1 MSLPDVLG
9 YWGMQIE
16 IHDVDHGS
24 CVVITGPRGHRL
36 MLDCGQSLSRPWFP
50 SITFGGQVINT
61 LLLMNLDED
70 HVEDLE
76 DLWKSTKIMAL
87 GSNPTVSASALKFMK
102 TSGMRRG
109 VTAAHN
115 ILSAF
120 GPGFHGQWWGD
131 LGGVHWHAFWNK
143 YGTDFLDTNNLSL
156 AVFVKYGPFTGLFGG
171 DLETAGWKKLLWIP
185 AFRARLL
192 EVNLFVASHHGR
204 ESGKCE
210 ELFQWCAPDLIV
222 FSDGPKE
229 HETQETTDWYYRRAK
244 RIPDWSQPVGLFGPP
259 RRHVM
264 TTRNDGTIHIDID
277 ENGRW
282 NVTGNS
288 RQNSLVEGLSAL
300 GLLQPPFPRN
310 LLG

>member
-1 MSLPDVLG
+1 
-9 YWGMQIE
+9 MQIE
-16 IHDVDHGS
+16 IHDVDHGA
-24 CVVITGPRGHRL
+24 CVVVTGPRGHRL

-50 SITFGGQVINT
+50 SVTFGAQVINT
-61 LLLMNLDED
+61 LLLLNLDED

-87 GSNPTVSASALKFMK
+87 GSNPTVSASALKLMK

-109 VTAAHN
+109 VNAAHN

-120 GPGFHGQWWGD
+120 GPGFHGQWLDD
-131 LGGVHWHAFWNK
+131 LGGVHWHAFWNR
-143 YGTDFLDTNNLSL
+143 YGSDFTDTNNLSL
-156 AVFVKYGPFTGLFGG
+156 AVFVKYGPFTALFGG
-171 DLETAGWKKLLWIP
+171 DLETAGWKKLLLIP
-185 AFRARLL
+185 GFRARVL

-229 HETQETTDWYYRRAK
+229 YETQETAGWYYRRAK
-244 RIPDWSQPVGLFGPP
+244 GIPDWSQPVSLLGQP

-264 TTRNDGTIHIDID
+264 TTRSDGTIRIDVT

-282 NVTGNS
+282 NVTRNP
-288 RQNSLVEGLSAL
+288 RPNPLLEGFSAL
-300 GLLQPPFPRN
+300 GLFQPVYPWK
-310 LLG
+310 LLD